1 MTLFL
6 VAAVFIAAVAAWTD
20 WRTGNIP
27 NWITFGPLAS
37 APFLHVI
44 ATLVQHGTKLDA
56 VLAGSYSIL
65 GAVVCALLPLLFY
78 RMNAIGGGDV
88 KLFIA
93 LGAVLRP
100 MMGGEAEI
108 WGFLAT
114 GLIAPFLLAYQGKLF
129 KTVTNAAFIVVNPFL
144 GQDRRREVSPQELS
158 WFRMGP
164 AILLGALYVAVE
176 HWRDLPAAWAP

>member
-6 VAAVFIAAVAAWTD
+6 VAAVIIAAVAAWTD
-20 WRTGNIP
+20 WQTGNIP
-27 NWITFGPLAS
+27 NWVTLGALAAAPLV
-37 APFLHVI
+37 HVI
-44 ATLVQHGTKLDA
+44 VALAQHASKVDA
-56 VLAGSYSIL
+56 IVAGGYSIL
-65 GAVVCALLPLLFY
+65 GAAVCAILPLLFY

-100 MMGGEAEI
+100 LMGGEAEI

-129 KTVTNAAFIVVNPFL
+129 KTVTNAVFLIVNPFL
-144 GQDRRREVSPQELS
+144 SKERRREVVPQERS

-164 AILLGALYVAVE
+164 AIFLGAIFVAVE
-176 HWRDLPAAWAP
+176 HWRDLQVWAP

>member
-6 VAAVFIAAVAAWTD
+6 VAGVLIAAGAAWTD

-27 NWITFGPLAS
+27 NGLTFGAMVA
-37 APFLHVI
+37 APFVHVLV
-44 ATLVQHGTKLDA
+44 TLFQHGTKLEA
-56 VLAGSYSIL
+56 LTAGGYSIL
-65 GAVVCALLPLLFY
+65 GAVTCAILPLVFY

-88 KLFIA
+88 KLFVA

-114 GLIAPFLLAYQGKLF
+114 GLIAPFLLAYHGKLF
-129 KTVTNAAFIVVNPFL
+129 KTVKNAAFLLVNPVL
-144 GQDRRREVSPQELS
+144 AKERRQEVSPQDLS

-164 AILLGALYVAVE
+164 AILLGAIYVAVE
-176 HWRDLPAAWAP
+176 HWSDLPAWSSQ

>member
-6 VAAVFIAAVAAWTD
+6 VAAVLVAAVAAWTD

-27 NWITFGPLAS
+27 NGVTLGALFA
-37 APFLHVI
+37 APFVHVLVTLLH
-44 ATLVQHGTKLDA
+44 HGTKADA
-56 VLAGSYSIL
+56 VVAGSYSVV
-65 GAVVCALLPLLFY
+65 GAVVCAILPAIFY
-78 RMNAIGGGDV
+78 RLNAIGGGDV

-100 MMGGEAEI
+100 QMGGEAEI

-114 GLIAPFLLAYQGKLF
+114 GLIAPFLLAYHGKLF
-129 KTVTNAAFIVVNPFL
+129 KTVTNAMYLAINPFL
-144 GQDRRREVSPQELS
+144 SKERQREVSPQEMS

-164 AILLGALYVAVE
+164 AILLGTLYVAVE
-176 HWRDLPAAWAP
+176 HWRDAAALLAP